1 MGINFFYEGDENW
14 PEDVPEEGEAAEE
27 GCVGC
32 GWYDVAKWKEE
43 LNKKLQK
50 QKKKKPTK
58 KP

>member
-1 MGINFFYEGDENW
+1 MWNKRLKHVWEIGK
-14 PEDVPEEGEAAEE
+14 DVPEEGEAAEE

>member
-1 MGINFFYEGDENW
+1 MGINFFYKGDENW
-14 PEDVPEEGEAAEE
+14 PKGVPRRGIEAEK

-43 LNKKLQK
+43 LNKELQK
-50 QKKKKPTK
+50 QKKKKSTK